1 MYHASSSA
9 DENINMS
16 MGLGGQDGGNGMFND
31 ASSTEADGE
40 FILMIFLRKGTIFN
54 FLKLSQP
61 FFWNVDCLVPLTTVS
76 RRGIPESCLSNKLNR
91 LTLATFDDEG
101 T

>member
-40 FILMIFLRKGTIFN
+40 FILLIFLRKGTKN

-61 FFWNVDCLVPLTTVS
+61 FFLKCRLSCSINNCISKRYT
-76 RRGIPESCLSNKLNR
+76 GIMLKQQIKSTDTCN
-91 LTLATFDDEG
+91 F
-101 T
+101 

>member
-9 DENINMS
+9 DENISMN

-40 FILMIFLRKGTIFN
+40 LFRD
-54 FLKLSQP
+54 LKLVMIGS
-61 FFWNVDCLVPLTTVS
+61 
-76 RRGIPESCLSNKLNR
+76 
-91 LTLATFDDEG
+91 
-101 T
+101 

>member
-40 FILMIFLRKGTIFN
+40 FILMIFLRKGTIPKF
-54 FLKLSQP
+54 
-61 FFWNVDCLVPLTTVS
+61 
-76 RRGIPESCLSNKLNR
+76 
-91 LTLATFDDEG
+91 
-101 T
+101 